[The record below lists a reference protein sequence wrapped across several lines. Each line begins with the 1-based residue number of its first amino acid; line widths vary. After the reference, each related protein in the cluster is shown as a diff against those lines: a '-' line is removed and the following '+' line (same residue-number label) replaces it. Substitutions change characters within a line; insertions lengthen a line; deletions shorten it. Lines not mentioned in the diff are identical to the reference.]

1 METWRGKYCTKA
13 VFDIES
19 GGQTDVNLNFSVT
32 LLCGTDIEETKGLP
46 KRKSLTEGPVITLG
60 TQRAIV
66 SRDCNENCSLN
77 LCTEKRGKRC
87 PQENA
92 IISCPFRA

>member
-1 METWRGKYCTKA
+1 M
-13 VFDIES
+13 
-19 GGQTDVNLNFSVT
+19 NLNFSVT
-32 LLCGTDIEETKGLP
+32 FLCGTDIEEETKG
-46 KRKSLTEGPVITLG
+46 LTEGPVITLG

-77 LCTEKRGKRC
+77 LCTEKRGKRS